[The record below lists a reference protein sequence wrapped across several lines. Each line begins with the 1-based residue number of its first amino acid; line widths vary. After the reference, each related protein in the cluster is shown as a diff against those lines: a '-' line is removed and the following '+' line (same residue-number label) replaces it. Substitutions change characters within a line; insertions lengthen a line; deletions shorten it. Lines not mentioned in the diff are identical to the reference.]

1 MTNFVYE
8 KEGQS
13 RKKSMS
19 YESVLPVQQIFG
31 WDQVGN
37 FSKGQYIMMHSLIY
51 RTDLLRASQFQLPE
65 HTFYVDNL
73 FVFTPPSA
81 GQDHV
86 LSACR
91 FYRYLIGREDQSVN
105 EQVMIKRIDQ
115 QLKVNRLLVDQLD
128 LSKVSHSK
136 MREYLLNHN

>member
-1 MTNFVYE
+1 MTGWIPCLPENFETLQELESEGQEVDAFVTNFVYE
-8 KEGQS
+8 KEGRS

-73 FVFTPPSA
+73 FVFTPSA

-91 FYRYLIGREDQSVN
+91 F
-105 EQVMIKRIDQ
+105 
-115 QLKVNRLLVDQLD
+115 
-128 LSKVSHSK
+128 LS
-136 MREYLLNHN
+136 LFDWA